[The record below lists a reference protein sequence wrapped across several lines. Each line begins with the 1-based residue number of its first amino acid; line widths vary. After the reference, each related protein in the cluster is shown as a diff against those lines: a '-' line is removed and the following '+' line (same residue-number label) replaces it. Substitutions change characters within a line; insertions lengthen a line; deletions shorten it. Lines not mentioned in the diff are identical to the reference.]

1 LENFFPQAIENLW
14 GTRQYEAGK
23 WIFSLPLWKKPVLL
37 HCWTLTMKAFA
48 ITNPGQSEIQEIEKP
63 EPNEDE
69 ALLRIHKVGFCGGD
83 LNAYRGTFPMQ
94 QYPMIIGH
102 EVGATIEAVGQHVP
116 DEFAV
121 GTKVTL
127 NPYQAGADDTDDC
140 LPCRRGLRN
149 AAVDN
154 RTMGVRRPGAMT
166 DYITVPHQ
174 KLYCSDKLSHR
185 ELALV
190 EPLTV
195 GFHATN
201 RGQVAAGEFVM
212 VFGCGIV
219 GLGAVSGAAVKGAN
233 VIAVDI
239 DDQKLEVA
247 KKAGA
252 KYTINSLNENLHN
265 RQLEITGGDGPIVCI
280 EAVGLPA
287 TFRACVEEVAF
298 TGRVVYIGYAKE
310 GVEYDTK
317 LFVQKELNI
326 FGSRNALTE
335 FHDVIAMLETGGK
348 FPVEE
353 VISRTVR
360 IDEAPRAMADWAA
373 DPSKIIK
380 MMLELD

>member
-1 LENFFPQAIENLW
+1 
-14 GTRQYEAGK
+14 
-23 WIFSLPLWKKPVLL
+23 
-37 HCWTLTMKAFA
+37 MKAFA
-48 ITNPGQSEIQEIEKP
+48 ITNPGESEIQEIEKP
-63 EPNEDE
+63 EPREEE

-102 EVGATIEAVGQHVP
+102 EVGATIEAAGSGVP
-116 DEFAV
+116 DEFKP
-121 GTKVTL
+121 GTSVTL
-127 NPYQAGADDTDDC
+127 NPYQAGADDLDDC

-166 DYITVPHQ
+166 DYITVPYG
-174 KLYCSDKLSHR
+174 KLYRSDILSHR

-195 GFHATN
+195 GFHAAN
-201 RGQVAAGEFVM
+201 RGQVAAGEFVL

-219 GLGAVSGAAVKGAN
+219 GLGAVAGAARKGAK

-239 DDQKLEVA
+239 DDQKLDVA
-247 KKAGA
+247 RKAGA
-252 KYTINSLNENLHN
+252 AYTINSLKEDLHN
-265 RQLEITGGDGPIVCI
+265 KQIEITGGDGPLVCI
-280 EAVGLPA
+280 EAVGLPT
-287 TFRACVEEVAF
+287 TFRSCVEEVAF

-310 GVEYDTK
+310 AVEYDTK
-317 LFVQKELNI
+317 LFVQKELSI

-335 FHDVIAMLETGGK
+335 FEDVIAMLEEGGQ
-348 FPVEE
+348 FPVDA
-353 VISRTVR
+353 VISRTLR
-360 IDEAPRAMADWAA
+360 INEAPQAMAEWAA
-373 DPSKIIK
+373 DPSRIIK

>member
-1 LENFFPQAIENLW
+1 
-14 GTRQYEAGK
+14 
-23 WIFSLPLWKKPVLL
+23 
-37 HCWTLTMKAFA
+37 MKAFA
-48 ITNPGQSEIQEIEKP
+48 ITSPGQSEIQEIQKP
-63 EPNEDE
+63 EPCGGE

-94 QYPMIIGH
+94 EYPMIIGH
-102 EVGATIEAVGQHVP
+102 EVGATVEAAGPDVP
-116 DEFAV
+116 GEFAA
-121 GTKVTL
+121 GTRVTL
-127 NPYQAGADDTDDC
+127 NPYQAGADDKDDC

-166 DYITVPHQ
+166 DYITVPHG
-174 KLYCSDKLSHR
+174 KLYRSDTLTHR

-195 GFHATN
+195 GFHAAN

-219 GLGAVSGAAVKGAN
+219 GLGAVSGATVKGAN
-233 VIAVDI
+233 VIAVDV
-239 DDQKLEVA
+239 DDHKLEVA
-247 KKAGA
+247 KQAGA
-252 KYTINSLNENLHN
+252 KYTINSQKEDLHN
-265 RQLEITGGDGPIVCI
+265 KQLEITDGEGPLVCI

-310 GVEYDTK
+310 LVEYDTK

-335 FHDVIAMLETGGK
+335 FHDVIAMLEEGGR
-348 FPVEE
+348 FPVDT
-353 VISRTVR
+353 VISRTIR
-360 IDEAPRAMADWAA
+360 IEEAPQAMAEWAA
-373 DPSKIIK
+373 DPSRVIK
-380 MMLELD
+380 MMLDLDQQEDEG

>member
-1 LENFFPQAIENLW
+1 
-14 GTRQYEAGK
+14 
-23 WIFSLPLWKKPVLL
+23 
-37 HCWTLTMKAFA
+37 MKALA
-48 ITNPGQSEIQEIEKP
+48 ITNPGQCEIQEIEKP
-63 EPNEDE
+63 EPEEGE

-102 EVGATIEAVGQHVP
+102 EVGATIEAIGPGVP
-116 DEFAV
+116 DEFAT
-121 GTKVTL
+121 GTRVTL
-127 NPYQAGADDTDDC
+127 NPYQAGADDRDNC
-140 LPCRRGLRN
+140 LPCRRGLSN

-166 DYITVPHQ
+166 DFIVVPHE
-174 KLYCSDKLSHR
+174 KLYRSDTLTHR

-195 GFHATN
+195 GFHAAN

-219 GLGAVSGAAVKGAN
+219 GLGAVSGAAAKGAN

-239 DDQKLEVA
+239 DDRKLEVA

-252 KYTINSLNENLHN
+252 RYTINSLNEDLHN
-265 RQLEITGGDGPIVCI
+265 KQLEITGGDGPLVCI

-310 GVEYDTK
+310 TVEYDTK
-317 LFVQKELNI
+317 LFVQKELNV
-326 FGSRNALTE
+326 FGSRNALSE
-335 FHDVIAMLETGGK
+335 FHDVITLLEERGK
-348 FPVEE
+348 FPVDD
-353 VISRTVR
+353 VISRNVQM
-360 IDEAPRAMADWAA
+360 DEAPQAMADWAA
-373 DPSKIIK
+373 DPSTIIK
-380 MMLELD
+380 MMLVLD